1 MDTISAEAWDRSEDK
16 QREVRNSLVISYLKI
31 RRVVGYLGMSLPFS
45 MVLGAQLLF
54 HTGLQGSISSYYY
67 TGMRDVFV
75 GTLWAIGFF
84 LLSYRGYDKID
95 DRLGN
100 LACVFAVGVSLF
112 PTAPSLQ
119 SASTLAIRIGY
130 LHLFFAAAFFFTLMW
145 FSLFL
150 FTKTGSLGE
159 LTPQKIQRNR
169 VYRTCGIIL
178 AACIVLMG
186 AYGLLPDRFAYPLSG
201 YNPTFWLETVA
212 VIAFGFS
219 WFTKGEGILK
229 DDLSEVSSP
238 SLSSGTA

>member
-1 MDTISAEAWDRSEDK
+1 MNTMSAEAWDSSEDK

-31 RRVVGYLGMSLPFS
+31 RRVIGYLGMSLPFT
-45 MVLGAQLLF
+45 MLLGAQLF
-54 HTGLQGSISSYYY
+54 FGTGMQGSISSYYY

-84 LLSYRGYDKID
+84 LLSYRGYDKLD

-100 LACVFAVGVSLF
+100 LACVLAVGVSLF
-112 PTAPSLQ
+112 PTAPMQ
-119 SASTLAIRIGY
+119 SPSTLATRIGY
-130 LHLFFAAAFFFTLMW
+130 LHLFFAASFFFTLMW

-150 FTKTGSLGE
+150 FTKTGKLSE

-169 VYRTCGIIL
+169 VYRICGIIL
-178 AACIVLMG
+178 ALCIVLMG
-186 AYGLLPDRFAYPLSG
+186 LYGILPVRLTSALSG

-229 DDLSEVSSP
+229 DDFSEVSSP
-238 SLSSGTA
+238 SLSSGNA